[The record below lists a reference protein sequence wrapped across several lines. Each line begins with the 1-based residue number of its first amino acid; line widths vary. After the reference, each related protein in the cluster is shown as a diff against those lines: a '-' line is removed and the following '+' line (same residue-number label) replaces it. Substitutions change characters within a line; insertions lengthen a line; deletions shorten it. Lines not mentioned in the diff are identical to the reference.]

1 MCTSCVPSTVRGQ
14 KKVSDP
20 LKPELQMV
28 VCHYSELGTGPGSST
43 RAHSAPNHLATSSAP
58 SLEFL

>member
-20 LKPELQMV
+20 LKLELQMV
-28 VCHYSELGTGPGSST
+28 VSHYSALGTEPGSLQEHT
-43 RAHSAPNHLATSSAP
+43 VLLTV
-58 SLEFL
+58 